1 MNWNDRISAILKSV
15 SRRAVFYCLL
25 GLGLYVPGS
34 VALLV
39 FIPDKAAA
47 TLCVM
52 MYFQALAI
60 VFTTIVMYPCIG
72 GAFKVGLEAN
82 RDMFSALER
91 LQRIAESGDHPTVR
105 KLEDVAL
112 QVAADMKAVRVA
124 IEERTKPVPVR
135 RRPDS
140 GSSNGEE
147 SPAEEVTL
155 R

>member
-1 MNWNDRISAILKSV
+1 VNWNDRIEEILLQV
-15 SRRAVFYCLL
+15 YRRAVFYCFL

-60 VFTTIVMYPCIG
+60 VFTTVVMYPCIG

-82 RDMFSALER
+82 RDMFGALER
-91 LQRIAESGDHPTVR
+91 LQRIAETGDHPTV
-105 KLEDVAL
+105 KKIEDAAVGA
-112 QVAADMKAVRVA
+112 AADMKAVRAA
-124 IEERTKPVPVR
+124 IEKRLEPLPVH
-135 RRPDS
+135 RRPPE
-140 GSSNGEE
+140 NGTAAEVVEE
-147 SPAEEVTL
+147 SPREPG
-155 R
+155 